1 MMNEHDRHRSQDP
14 DDDFSTRDE
23 MTSMGDDE
31 AMMMGEGM
39 HSPRQGGEDD
49 MASGMRGRRS
59 MSGGKHARQEDDLY
73 GSHPEEMDDENW

>member
-1 MMNEHDRHRSQDP
+1 MNEHDRHRSQDP

-31 AMMMGEGM
+31 AMMVGEGV
-39 HSPRQGGEDD
+39 HSSRQDGEDD
-49 MASGMRGRRS
+49 MSSGMRGRS
-59 MSGGKHARQEDDLY
+59 MRGGKHARKEDDLN